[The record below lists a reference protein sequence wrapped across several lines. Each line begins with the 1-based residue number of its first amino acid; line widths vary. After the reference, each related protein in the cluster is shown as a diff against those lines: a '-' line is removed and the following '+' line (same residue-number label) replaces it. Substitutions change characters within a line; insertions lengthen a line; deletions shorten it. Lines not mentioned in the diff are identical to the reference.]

1 MQDWSI
7 PLVIA
12 IGAFLALLLWRVR
25 PALPPWGR
33 RRRGRR
39 QALRDARARIE
50 AAPDGRTRALALCDA
65 ADLSAKTIGGISS
78 ASGLYLRA
86 IRSDPTST
94 DVIERA
100 SVALAARPRT
110 LESLLWRHL
119 AAAGPWT
126 GPARRAAHA
135 SLDRLRALYE
145 GPLRNSVRAR
155 ALANALESLD
165 VETAAQ

>member
-12 IGAFLALLLWRVR
+12 IGAFLAVLLWRVR
-25 PALPPWGR
+25 PANPSWGR
-33 RRRGRR
+33 KRRGRR

-50 AAPDGRTRALALCDA
+50 AATDGPGRAIALCDA
-65 ADLSAKTIGGISS
+65 ADLMAKSIAGISS

-86 IRSDPTST
+86 MRSDPCSA

-100 SVALAARPRT
+100 AAGLATRPRT

-119 AAAGPWT
+119 ALAGPWT
-126 GPARRAAHA
+126 GAARDAARA
-135 SLDRLRALYE
+135 SIDRLRALYE
-145 GPLRNSVRAR
+145 GPLRNAVRAR
-155 ALANALESLD
+155 ALANALQSFSSSPGSP
-165 VETAAQ
+165 